1 MSETGAEPRGSSTT
15 LPLATTSSDEARGG
29 ANEASWIGRV
39 IAGRYAIERVIGRGG
54 MGYVFEAKHVAVGRR
69 VAVKILRPEAARS
82 AEAVT
87 RFHREARAAASIG
100 HKRIVEVLDFGH
112 GDDGAY
118 LVMELLEGADLASI
132 VREKGALPVA
142 RAVGIARQVAD
153 GLRAAHAQ
161 GIVHRDLKS
170 GNVFVSQRDG
180 RDSVKI
186 LDFGVSKVIALDEV
200 EGEGPSTHQGA
211 LLGTPHTMAPEQG
224 TDGRSVD
231 HRADLY
237 ALGCILFEMLT
248 GTLPFT
254 GSTPV
259 EVLYKHVH
267 EAPRRPS
274 SLRPDGTIPRAL
286 DDLVVKLLAKD
297 REKRP
302 PDAQALIDALDRIDL
317 DRRGARK
324 RFAVLAVVSVVIALG
339 AVIAAR
345 PTSHTAVTA
354 RPSPD
359 AASDAS
365 VAAVVARDVAVEDA
379 RREDAASVEA
389 LLTLVVSPESAVLR
403 IDGVVV
409 ASPEGVC
416 LHRAQRGDV
425 LTVRAEAPNHV
436 AREERVRVEGDTT
449 VRWVLAPIA
458 LPRSERGA
466 SQPAQ
471 RLGSR
476 DAGVTQGVV
485 DRDAGSS
492 STAPPEGLKLSPY
505 RVP

>member
-1 MSETGAEPRGSSTT
+1 MSESGAGPPTSSTT
-15 LPLATTSSDEARGG
+15 LPLATTSSECREVAS
-29 ANEASWIGRV
+29 EASWIGRV
-39 IAGRYAIERVIGRGG
+39 IAGRYALERVIGRGG

-82 AEAVT
+82 AEAVA

-132 VREKGALPVA
+132 VRAEGALPVA

-170 GNVFVSQRDG
+170 GNVFVSRRDG

-274 SLRPDGTIPRAL
+274 SLRADGTIPRAL
-286 DDLVVKLLAKD
+286 DDLVVKLLSKD

-317 DRRGARK
+317 DRSGARK
-324 RFAVLAVVSVVIALG
+324 RFAVLAVASVVIALG

-354 RPSPD
+354 RPAPD
-359 AASDAS
+359 AAPPDVS
-365 VAAVVARDVAVEDA
+365 VAAVVERDVANEDV

-416 LHRAQRGDV
+416 LHRARRGDV

-449 VRWVLAPIA
+449 VRWVLAPSPSA
-458 LPRSERGA
+458 RVERPV
-466 SQPAQ
+466 SQ
-471 RLGSR
+471 RIRVGL
-476 DAGVTQGVV
+476 DAGVTRAAV
-485 DRDAGSS
+485 DAGP
-492 STAPPEGLKLSPY
+492 TRPGPEGLKLSPY
-505 RVP
+505 QREH